1 MKGDFSMTYDAR
13 FNAVTSTGNVLASP
27 SIGGAYALLRF
38 ADGDTHSGVVLPD
51 FPKDR
56 PVRLFFTRVEDVIY
70 DLCRIPQRD
79 TFCLTR
85 WLQSVSDDGEI
96 NRFNESK
103 SMLDLSSLQEFLI
116 VNYGKISLP
125 IVLTLNRGTGGW
137 CYSFSFDYREFFHIT

>member
-1 MKGDFSMTYDAR
+1 MTYDAR

-38 ADGDTHSGVVLPD
+38 ADGDPHSGVVLPD

-103 SMLDLSSLQEFLI
+103 SMMDLSSLQEFLI